1 MIANEVRI
9 FTASEGAWQ
18 LELELLQPSLALGL
32 PSLMRS
38 MHRSASQVTALKLL
52 VWC

>member
-18 LELELLQPSLALGL
+18 LELELLQPSLAVA
-32 PSLMRS
+32 R
-38 MHRSASQVTALKLL
+38 RSAVAHGPCTDPPHR
-52 VWC
+52 